1 MTLHEVMLAGRNKLR
16 QAGVPSSEADI
27 QWIVCAIT
35 HFNRVQLAIN
45 KEQILSPAQVKNKG
59 MGFPPL
65 HARAAAIYSGQPELY
80 EYKSADGQPSINS
93 AARN

>member
-16 QAGVPSSEADI
+16 QAGVPNPETDI

-45 KEQILSPAQVKNKG
+45 KEQVL
-59 MGFPPL
+59 
-65 HARAAAIYSGQPELY
+65 
-80 EYKSADGQPSINS
+80 
-93 AARN
+93 